1 MLGLAGFSVAAVADL
16 APIQYLGLLGIVPIT
31 IGAMGIVQMIRGV
44 AANSETGE
52 KQLGNVRSAFAAT
65 VLIQLSNGSDTVVT
79 FAALFA
85 DSAAAFNLLIIST
98 MVAMAIVF
106 AISAMYAVRHP
117 LLGEWIEK
125 YGPRITPFILI
136 FVGCYIL
143 LNTATDL
150 LPE

>member
-1 MLGLAGFSVAAVADL
+1 MKKRLLIVAVSL
-16 APIQYLGLLGIVPIT
+16 FFG
-31 IGAMGIVQMIRGV
+31 
-44 AANSETGE
+44 S
-52 KQLGNVRSAFAAT
+52 SAFAAT
-65 VLIQLSNGSDTVVT
+65 LVIQLSNGTDTVVT

-85 DSAAAFNLLIIST
+85 DSAAAFNLMIIST
-98 MVAMAIVF
+98 MFAMAVVF

-136 FVGCYIL
+136 LVGYYIL